1 MRTATLRQCDV
12 SHYFWLDGFTS
23 KGRIIYFKID
33 MFYHSTYEYRADL
46 NRGLDNNG
54 SQQGIKK
61 TIYDAQNKALRLDSY
76 HTLKGFT
83 PYFKEDNA
91 PIFQDLQMLDEA
103 YQDFLRETKSKKKF
117 FYLRYINTTINEI
130 QEVEC
135 LEDEEDF

>member
-12 SHYFWLDGFTS
+12 SYYFWLDGFTS
-23 KGRIIYFKID
+23 KGRTIYFKID
-33 MFYHSTYEYRADL
+33 MFYHSTYDYRADL

-54 SQQGIKK
+54 SQRGIKK

-83 PYFKEDNA
+83 PYFIENDA
-91 PIFQDLQMLDEA
+91 PIFQDLQILDEA

-117 FYLRYINTTINEI
+117 FYLHYINTIINEI

-135 LEDEEDF
+135 LDDEDF